1 MDPYQPAQWHDFFI
15 TVGGGAAA
23 LTGLV
28 VVAMSLHLRVIAVDP
43 ALRHRA
49 RSILTGLAAAFMR
62 CSLVLM
68 GGQNGQA
75 VGSEL
80 LIASTALMV
89 AGLLSFRQVSR
100 PGAQVPRATVLRT
113 LGGTACYSAE
123 MIGAAVLIAGH
134 LAGLYLAAVAM
145 VANFFF
151 MISGSWLLLIGVS
164 TDEAAAGTQKA
175 AE

>member
-68 GGQNGQA
+68 GA
-75 VGSEL
+75 R
-80 LIASTALMV
+80 TAKRS
-89 AGLLSFRQVSR
+89 ALS
-100 PGAQVPRATVLRT
+100 
-113 LGGTACYSAE
+113 C
-123 MIGAAVLIAGH
+123 
-134 LAGLYLAAVAM
+134 
-145 VANFFF
+145 
-151 MISGSWLLLIGVS
+151 
-164 TDEAAAGTQKA
+164 
-175 AE
+175 

>member
-15 TVGGGAAA
+15 TVGSGAAA

-68 GGQNGQA
+68 GGQNGRA

-80 LIASTALMV
+80 LIASAALAV
-89 AGLLSFRQVSR
+89 AGIFSFRQVTRS
-100 PGAQVPRATVLRT
+100 GVQVPQSSILRT
-113 LGGTACYSAE
+113 IGGTACYLAE
-123 MIGAAVLIAGH
+123 LIGASVLIAGDV
-134 LAGLYLAAVAM
+134 AGLYLAAAAI

-151 MISGSWLLLIGVS
+151 MISGSWLLLVGVS
-164 TDEAAAGTQKA
+164 TDEAKAGSGIA
-175 AE
+175 D

>member
-28 VVAMSLHLRVIAVDP
+28 VVAMSLHLGAIAADP

-80 LIASTALMV
+80 LIAAAALTA
-89 AGLLSFRQVSR
+89 AGVLSFRRVSTSSA
-100 PGAQVPRATVLRT
+100 PVPRASVLRT
-113 LGGTACYSAE
+113 L
-123 MIGAAVLIAGH
+123 
-134 LAGLYLAAVAM
+134 
-145 VANFFF
+145 
-151 MISGSWLLLIGVS
+151 
-164 TDEAAAGTQKA
+164 
-175 AE
+175 

>member
-1 MDPYQPAQWHDFFI
+1 MDPYQPAQWHDFLM

-49 RSILTGLAAAFMR
+49 RSILTGLAAVFMR

-80 LIASTALMV
+80 LIASTVLAV
-89 AGLLSFRQVSR
+89 TGLVSFRQVSR
-100 PGAQVPRATVLRT
+100 SGAKVPRASVLRT
-113 LGGTACYSAE
+113 AGGTACYLAE
-123 MIGAAVLIAGH
+123 MIGAAVLIAGEI
-134 LAGLYLAAVAM
+134 AGLYLAAVAI

-151 MISGSWLLLIGVS
+151 MISGSWLLLVGVS
-164 TDEAAAGTQKA
+164 VDEATQGPGA

>member
-28 VVAMSLHLRVIAVDP
+28 VVAMSLHLRAIAADP

-68 GGQNGQA
+68 GGQNGLA
-75 VGSEL
+75 VGTEL
-80 LIASTALMV
+80 LIASTVLAV
-89 AGLLSFRQVSR
+89 AGVLSFRQVSR
-100 PGAQVPRATVLRT
+100 SGTPVPRASVLRT

-123 MIGAAVLIAGH
+123 MIGAAVLIAGDV
-134 LAGLYLAAVAM
+134 AGLYLAAGAM

-151 MISGSWLLLIGVS
+151 MISGSWLLLIGVYA
-164 TDEAAAGTQKA
+164 DEADARTGTA
-175 AE
+175 V

>member
-28 VVAMSLHLRVIAVDP
+28 VVAMSLHLRVIAVDV

-49 RSILTGLAAAFMR
+49 RSILTGLAAVFMR
-62 CSLVLM
+62 CALVLM

-80 LIASTALMV
+80 LIASAALAV
-89 AGLLSFRQVSR
+89 AGILSFRQVARSGVR
-100 PGAQVPRATVLRT
+100 VPQASVLRT
-113 LGGTACYSAE
+113 LGGTVCYVAE
-123 MIGAAVLIAGH
+123 MIGAVVLIAGEK
-134 LAGLYLAAVAM
+134 AGLYLVAVAI

-151 MISGSWLLLIGVS
+151 MISGSWLLLVGVS
-164 TDEAAAGTQKA
+164 TDEAMPGSGIAD
-175 AE
+175 

>member
-28 VVAMSLHLRVIAVDP
+28 VVAMSLHLRVIAVDS

-49 RSILTGLAAAFMR
+49 RSILTGLAAVFMR

-80 LIASTALMV
+80 LIASAALTV
-89 AGLLSFRQVSR
+89 AGVLSFRQVLRS
-100 PGAQVPRATVLRT
+100 GARVPRASVLRT
-113 LGGTACYSAE
+113 LGGTACYLAE

-134 LAGLYLAAVAM
+134 IAGLYLAAVAM

-164 TDEAAAGTQKA
+164 TDEAAAGPGTP
-175 AE
+175 E

>member
-28 VVAMSLHLRVIAVDP
+28 VVAMSLHLRAIAVDP

-49 RSILTGLAAAFMR
+49 RSILTGLAAVFMR

-80 LIASTALMV
+80 LIASTALAV
-89 AGLLSFRQVSR
+89 IGILSFRQVARS
-100 PGAQVPRATVLRT
+100 GASVPRASVLRT
-113 LGGTACYSAE
+113 LGGTACYVAE
-123 MIGAAVLIAGH
+123 LIGAAVLIAGDI
-134 LAGLYLAAVAM
+134 AGLYLVAVAI

-151 MISGSWLLLIGVS
+151 MISGSWLLLVGVS
-164 TDEAAAGTQKA
+164 AEEAMPGPGNR
-175 AE
+175 

>member
-1 MDPYQPAQWHDFFI
+1 MDPYQPAKWHDFFI
-15 TVGGGAAA
+15 TVGSGAAA

-68 GGQNGQA
+68 GGQNGRA

-80 LIASTALMV
+80 LIASAALAV
-89 AGLLSFRQVSR
+89 AGIFSFRQVTRS
-100 PGAQVPRATVLRT
+100 GVQVPQSSILRT
-113 LGGTACYSAE
+113 IGGTACYLAE
-123 MIGAAVLIAGH
+123 LIGASVLIAGDV
-134 LAGLYLAAVAM
+134 AGLYLAAAAI

-151 MISGSWLLLIGVS
+151 MISGSWLLLVGVS
-164 TDEAAAGTQKA
+164 TDEAKA
-175 AE
+175 ESRIAE

>member
-28 VVAMSLHLRVIAVDP
+28 VVAMSLHLGVIAADP

-68 GGQNGQA
+68 GGQTGQA

-80 LIASTALMV
+80 LIASTVLTV
-89 AGLLSFRQVSR
+89 AGVLSFRQVSR
-100 PGAQVPRATVLRT
+100 SGARVPRASVLRT

-123 MIGAAVLIAGH
+123 MIGAAVLIIGHIAGI
-134 LAGLYLAAVAM
+134 YVVAVAM
-145 VANFFF
+145 VSNFFF
-151 MISGSWLLLIGVS
+151 MISGSWLLLVGVS
-164 TDEAAAGTQKA
+164 TDEAEARTGNR
-175 AE
+175 

>member
-145 VANFFF
+145 VANFF